1 MIRIIYQVFTDVWRL
16 ARKYEFRRLTDSEWE
31 AFCGQGEE
39 LLKKY
44 REYGSEVETLYRD
57 LFRAVQA
64 LYQRG
69 EIGGKER

>member
-1 MIRIIYQVFTDVWRL
+1 MTRIIYQVFTDVWRL
-16 ARKYEFRRLTDSEWE
+16 ARKYEFRRLTDSEWA

-39 LLKKY
+39 LLEKY
-44 REYGSEVETLYRD
+44 REYGPEVETLYRD

-69 EIGGKER
+69 GCGGKER

>member
-39 LLKKY
+39 LLEKY
-44 REYGSEVETLYRD
+44 RLDAEHFVFELGLRV
-57 LFRAVQA
+57 
-64 LYQRG
+64 G
-69 EIGGKER
+69 EKF

>member
-16 ARKYEFRRLTDSEWE
+16 ARKYEFRRLTDGEWE
-31 AFCGQGEE
+31 AFCGQGEG

-44 REYGSEVETLYRD
+44 REYGPEVETLYRD

-69 EIGGKER
+69 GCGGKER

>member
-1 MIRIIYQVFTDVWRL
+1 MTRIIYQVFTDVWRL

-44 REYGSEVETLYRD
+44 REYGPEVETLYRD

-69 EIGGKER
+69 GCGGKEG